1 MLEEQMQPPAGKAFP
16 PSIPF
21 SLLLFDLLMQ
31 QCSLIYATDAT
42 FPTEFPLR
50 LSLFYF

>member
-1 MLEEQMQPPAGKAFP
+1 MQPPAGKAFP

-21 SLLLFDLLMQ
+21 SLLVFDLLMQ

-42 FPTEFPLR
+42 FSTKIPLR